1 MGIGGRKSKT
11 FQMPEIEKVDL
22 VLEITKVVREV
33 RCTLCGNKWN
43 YTGALGRARATCTYC
58 GYKTRIIPL
67 PEKPSQTAHCEA
79 CNWTW
84 GYTGKR
90 AITICPNCG
99 ARVYLVK
106 RMRSIDRIS
115 EELKRAAN
123 GNDILSSEKIRD
135 SFFSIGIMGSGTISR
150 WVRILELRGKIK
162 RVDFGNWKIIE
173 VPPATSDKNISSQG
187 SVPSEEE
194 NKLGSYPP
202 NLPEGT
208 EERK

>member
-1 MGIGGRKSKT
+1 MSE
-11 FQMPEIEKVDL
+11 EIERVGP
-22 VLEITKVVREV
+22 VLEIMKVVREV
-33 RCTLCGNKWN
+33 ECTRCRYKWN
-43 YTGALGRARATCTYC
+43 YTGAIGRAFVTCPQC

-67 PEKPSQTAHCEA
+67 PENPAQQAHCEA
-79 CNWTW
+79 CGWSW

-90 AITICPNCG
+90 AVTACPNCG

-106 RMRSIDRIS
+106 RMGRIDRIF

-123 GNDILSSEKIRD
+123 GSDLLSSEKIRD
-135 SFFSIGIMGSGTISR
+135 FFFSIGITGPGTISR
-150 WVRILELRGKIK
+150 WVRILELRGKMK
-162 RVDFGNWKIIE
+162 TVDFGNWKIIQE

-208 EERK
+208 EEGK